1 MGASPR
7 RSNSPPRRRRSPRS
21 RSRSPQRRDR
31 SPERRRHRSR
41 SGSRERQRR
50 SPAREDRRGEGRRD
64 RDREGERSRER
75 ERERERGRD
84 AAPGRDERER
94 GRERVDHGK
103 GDRSDK
109 KGNRR
114 WRRDDEDEGQSSDI
128 RKSEHERYGKPE
140 DNDAKESASE
150 EGPKEKPNFALSG
163 KLAEATNTFE
173 GITLKYTEPP
183 EARKPTKHWRL
194 YPFKGEEQL
203 PIMHLHRQSAYL
215 FGRERKVADVPVDH
229 PSCSLQHAVL
239 QFRQV
244 TNKKDDGSIVR
255 KISPYLI
262 DLESSNGTFLNGKK
276 IDASRYYELF
286 ENDVIKFGFSSREY
300 VLMLAPQ
307 G

>member
-1 MGASPR
+1 MNGMESQKTMMLR
-7 RSNSPPRRRRSPRS
+7 RARLKKALRRNPIL
-21 RSRSPQRRDR
+21 
-31 SPERRRHRSR
+31 HFL
-41 SGSRERQRR
+41 GS
-50 SPAREDRRGEGRRD
+50 
-64 RDREGERSRER
+64 
-75 ERERERGRD
+75 
-84 AAPGRDERER
+84 
-94 GRERVDHGK
+94 
-103 GDRSDK
+103 
-109 KGNRR
+109 
-114 WRRDDEDEGQSSDI
+114 
-128 RKSEHERYGKPE
+128 
-140 DNDAKESASE
+140 
-150 EGPKEKPNFALSG
+150 L
-163 KLAEATNTFE
+163 
-173 GITLKYTEPP
+173 LKQ
-183 EARKPTKHWRL
+183 PTKHWRL